1 MAPDLLDLFAPARQ
15 ANGSVSEP
23 ASGRGDGDEKAVGG
37 EQRRAPGTGAC
48 PVAGFERSQALFGEL
63 IEWAAGE
70 EALGIEHSELE
81 ARLAEDARELARQV
95 LQDQLDLRA
104 RVEQRADGVIGSD
117 GTPRRSV
124 ERGHE
129 RDLHT
134 VLGEVQVTRL
144 AYRAAGSEN
153 LYPADAQLN
162 LPPVRH
168 SHGIRRLAALEAPR
182 SSFEDGQ
189 AAIVRQTGQQIGT
202 RQLRALTLAA
212 AQDVGAF
219 YAQRERTVPDGKDLL
234 VLSCDAKGVVIRPE
248 ALREPTRAQAQNAS
262 GKLKTRLSKGEKTNR
277 KRMAE
282 IVTVYELAPEPR
294 TAAEILPDPDNPPAA
309 ASTRP
314 KAKNKWLKASVTDDA
329 RAVIAEMF
337 NEADRRDPEHKLTWV
352 ALVDGNNHQIDRI
365 KAEARKRKITIP
377 IVVDFIHVLEYL
389 WSGCWC
395 FFAEG
400 DPAAERWVS
409 DKARQVLDGRAGIVA
424 AAIRRKATT
433 LGLDANQ
440 RKNADRCADYLL
452 AKRPYLDYP
461 TALTTGSPIATGVIE
476 GACRHL
482 VKDRMDIAGQAPAGA
497 GDVHAV
503 FDEVAA
509 GALDHAR
516 RDRPAVLKGGGVVEV
531 GSFREE
537 VVGAAVGGL
546 ALVGLEREA
555 GRFAADRGGD
565 DPRLALQHGA
575 RLLVHPPFGGRV
587 TLFKEAPA
595 A

>member
-1 MAPDLLDLFAPARQ
+1 VAFDLLDLFAGARQ
-15 ANGSVSEP
+15 ATGSVSE
-23 ASGRGDGDEKAVGG
+23 SSLGCVDGDRRPVGG
-37 EQRRAPGTGAC
+37 EGCRAPGSDAC
-48 PVAGFERSQALFGEL
+48 PVAGFERSRVLFGEL

-70 EALGIEHSELE
+70 QALGLEHSELE

-104 RVEQRADGVIGSD
+104 RVEQRADGVIGAD
-117 GTPRRSV
+117 GKPRRNV

-153 LYPADAQLN
+153 LYPADARLN

-202 RQLRALTLAA
+202 RQLRELTLAA
-212 AQDVGAF
+212 VQDVDAF

-234 VLSCDAKGVVIRPE
+234 VLSCDAKGVVMRPE
-248 ALREPTRAQAQNAS
+248 ALREQTRTQAQGAS

-282 IVTVYELAPEPR
+282 IVTVYELTPEPR
-294 TAAEILPDPDNPPAA
+294 TSAEILPDPDNPPAA
-309 ASTRP
+309 AGTRP

-395 FFAEG
+395 FFPEG

-482 VKDRMDIAGQAPAGA
+482 VKDRMDITGARWGLAGAEAILTLRALITNGDFDQYWTFHLAQEHRRVHAERYALGVIPAPA
-497 GDVHAV
+497 
-503 FDEVAA
+503 
-509 GALDHAR
+509 
-516 RDRPAVLKGGGVVEV
+516 
-531 GSFREE
+531 
-537 VVGAAVGGL
+537 
-546 ALVGLEREA
+546 
-555 GRFAADRGGD
+555 
-565 DPRLALQHGA
+565 
-575 RLLVHPPFGGRV
+575 
-587 TLFKEAPA
+587 
-595 A
+595 

>member
-1 MAPDLLDLFAPARQ
+1 MAPDLLDLFAGARQ

-23 ASGRGDGDEKAVGG
+23 SLGCVDGDRRPVGG
-37 EQRRAPGTGAC
+37 EECRAPGSDTC
-48 PVAGFERSQALFGEL
+48 PVAGVERSQALFGEL

-70 EALGIEHSELE
+70 QALGLEHSELE
-81 ARLAEDARELARQV
+81 ARLAADARELARQV

-117 GTPRRSV
+117 GMPRRSV

-134 VLGEVQVTRL
+134 VLGEVQVARL

-153 LYPADAQLN
+153 LSPADARLN

-202 RQLRALTLAA
+202 RQLRELTLAA

-234 VLSCDAKGVVIRPE
+234 VLSCDAKGVVMRPE
-248 ALREPTRAQAQNAS
+248 ALREQTRTQAQNAS

-282 IVTVYELAPEPR
+282 IVTVYELTPEPR
-294 TAAEILPDPDNPPAA
+294 TAAEILPDADNPPAA

-400 DPAAERWVS
+400 DPAAEQWVS

-433 LGLDANQ
+433 LGLDTNQ

-482 VKDRMDIAGQAPAGA
+482 VKDRMDITGARWGLAGAEAILTLRALITNGDFDQYWTFHLAQEHRRVHAARYALGVIPAPA
-497 GDVHAV
+497 
-503 FDEVAA
+503 
-509 GALDHAR
+509 
-516 RDRPAVLKGGGVVEV
+516 
-531 GSFREE
+531 
-537 VVGAAVGGL
+537 
-546 ALVGLEREA
+546 
-555 GRFAADRGGD
+555 
-565 DPRLALQHGA
+565 
-575 RLLVHPPFGGRV
+575 
-587 TLFKEAPA
+587 
-595 A
+595 

>member
-1 MAPDLLDLFAPARQ
+1 VAPDLLDLFAPARQ

-70 EALGIEHSELE
+70 PALGVEHSELE

-104 RVEQRADGVIGSD
+104 RVEQRADGVIGAD
-117 GTPRRSV
+117 GTPRRTV

-144 AYRAAGSEN
+144 AYRAAASEN
-153 LYPADAQLN
+153 LYPADARLN

-212 AQDVGAF
+212 AQDVAAF
-219 YAQRERTVPDGKDLL
+219 YAQRERTAPDGKDLL
-234 VLSCDAKGVVIRPE
+234 VLSCDAKGVVMRPE

-262 GKLKTRLSKGEKTNR
+262 GKLKTRLSKGEKQGR

-294 TAAEILPDPDNPPAA
+294 TAAEILPDPDTPPAA
-309 ASTRP
+309 ARTRP
-314 KAKNKWLKASVTDDA
+314 KAKNKWLQASVTDDT

-337 NEADRRDPEHKLTWV
+337 NEADRRDPERKLAWV

-365 KAEARKRKITIP
+365 KAEARKRKVKIP

-482 VKDRMDIAGQAPAGA
+482 VKDRMDITGARWGLAGA
-497 GDVHAV
+497 EAILTLRALISNGDFDQYWTFHLAQEHRRVHA
-503 FDEVAA
+503 A
-509 GALDHAR
+509 GYALGAIPT
-516 RDRPAVLKGGGVVEV
+516 PA
-531 GSFREE
+531 
-537 VVGAAVGGL
+537 
-546 ALVGLEREA
+546 
-555 GRFAADRGGD
+555 
-565 DPRLALQHGA
+565 
-575 RLLVHPPFGGRV
+575 
-587 TLFKEAPA
+587 
-595 A
+595 

>member
-1 MAPDLLDLFAPARQ
+1 MAPDLLDLFDGARQ

-23 ASGRGDGDEKAVGG
+23 SLGCVDGDRRPVGG
-37 EQRRAPGTGAC
+37 EESRAPGSDAC

-70 EALGIEHSELE
+70 EALGLEHSQLE
-81 ARLAEDARELARQV
+81 ARLAEDARELARQL

-202 RQLRALTLAA
+202 RQLRELTLAA

-234 VLSCDAKGVVIRPE
+234 VLSCDAKGVVMRPE
-248 ALREPTRAQAQNAS
+248 ALREQTRTQAQNAS
-262 GKLKTRLSKGEKTNR
+262 SKLKTRLSEGEKTNR

-282 IVTVYELAPEPR
+282 IVTVYELTPEPR

-482 VKDRMDIAGQAPAGA
+482 VKDRMDITGARWGLAGAEAILTLRALITNGDFDQYWTFHLAQEHRRVHAAGYALGVIPAPA
-497 GDVHAV
+497 
-503 FDEVAA
+503 
-509 GALDHAR
+509 
-516 RDRPAVLKGGGVVEV
+516 
-531 GSFREE
+531 
-537 VVGAAVGGL
+537 
-546 ALVGLEREA
+546 
-555 GRFAADRGGD
+555 
-565 DPRLALQHGA
+565 
-575 RLLVHPPFGGRV
+575 
-587 TLFKEAPA
+587 
-595 A
+595 

>member
-1 MAPDLLDLFAPARQ
+1 VAPDLLDLFAGTRQ
-15 ANGSVSEP
+15 ANGSMSEP
-23 ASGRGDGDEKAVGG
+23 ELESGHGDEKAVGG
-37 EQRRAPGTGAC
+37 EQRRAPATGAC

-63 IEWAAGE
+63 IGWAAGGQ
-70 EALGIEHSELE
+70 ALGLEHSELE
-81 ARLAEDARELARQV
+81 VRLVEDARELARQV

-104 RVEQRADGVIGSD
+104 RVEQRADGVIGAE

-134 VLGEVQVTRL
+134 VLGEVAVTRL

-153 LYPADAQLN
+153 LYPADARLN

-168 SHGIRRLAALEAPR
+168 SHGLRKLAALEAPR
-182 SSFEDGQ
+182 SSFEDAQ

-202 RQLRALTLAA
+202 HQLRELTLAA
-212 AQDVGAF
+212 AQDVDGF
-219 YAQRERTVPDGKDLL
+219 YAQRERSVPDGKDLL
-234 VLSCDAKGVVIRPE
+234 VLSCDAKGVVMRPE
-248 ALREPTRAQAQNAS
+248 ALREQTRTQAQNAS

-294 TAAEILPDPDNPPAA
+294 TAADILPDPENPSAA

-329 RAVIAEMF
+329 STVIAEMF

-365 KAEARKRKITIP
+365 RKEARKRNVKVP

-389 WSGCWC
+389 WSACWC

-482 VKDRMDIAGQAPAGA
+482 VKDRMDITGARWGLAGAEAILTLRALITNGDFDQYWTFHLAQEHRRVHAARYALGVIPAPA
-497 GDVHAV
+497 
-503 FDEVAA
+503 
-509 GALDHAR
+509 
-516 RDRPAVLKGGGVVEV
+516 
-531 GSFREE
+531 
-537 VVGAAVGGL
+537 
-546 ALVGLEREA
+546 
-555 GRFAADRGGD
+555 
-565 DPRLALQHGA
+565 
-575 RLLVHPPFGGRV
+575 
-587 TLFKEAPA
+587 
-595 A
+595 

>member
-1 MAPDLLDLFAPARQ
+1 MAPDLLDLFDGARQ

-23 ASGRGDGDEKAVGG
+23 SLGCVDGDRRPVGG
-37 EQRRAPGTGAC
+37 EESRAPGSDAC

-70 EALGIEHSELE
+70 EALGLEHSELE

-117 GTPRRSV
+117 GMPRRSV

-134 VLGEVQVTRL
+134 VLGEVQVARL

-153 LYPADAQLN
+153 LSPADARLN

-202 RQLRALTLAA
+202 RQLRELTLAA

-234 VLSCDAKGVVIRPE
+234 VLSCDAKGVVMRPE
-248 ALREPTRAQAQNAS
+248 ALREQTRTQAQNAS

-282 IVTVYELAPEPR
+282 IVTVYELTPEPR

-400 DPAAERWVS
+400 DPAAEQWVS

-433 LGLDANQ
+433 LGLDTNQ

-482 VKDRMDIAGQAPAGA
+482 VKDRMDITGARWGLAGAEAILTLRALITNGDFDQYWTFHLAQEHRRVHAAGYALGVIPAPA
-497 GDVHAV
+497 
-503 FDEVAA
+503 
-509 GALDHAR
+509 
-516 RDRPAVLKGGGVVEV
+516 
-531 GSFREE
+531 
-537 VVGAAVGGL
+537 
-546 ALVGLEREA
+546 
-555 GRFAADRGGD
+555 
-565 DPRLALQHGA
+565 
-575 RLLVHPPFGGRV
+575 
-587 TLFKEAPA
+587 
-595 A
+595 

>member
-70 EALGIEHSELE
+70 PALGVEHSELE

-234 VLSCDAKGVVIRPE
+234 VLSCDAKGVVMRPE
-248 ALREPTRAQAQNAS
+248 ALREPTRTQAQNAS

-482 VKDRMDIAGQAPAGA
+482 VKDRMDITGARWGLAGA
-497 GDVHAV
+497 EAILTLRALISNGDFDQYWTFHLAQEHRRVHA
-503 FDEVAA
+503 A
-509 GALDHAR
+509 GYALGAIPT
-516 RDRPAVLKGGGVVEV
+516 PA
-531 GSFREE
+531 
-537 VVGAAVGGL
+537 
-546 ALVGLEREA
+546 
-555 GRFAADRGGD
+555 
-565 DPRLALQHGA
+565 
-575 RLLVHPPFGGRV
+575 
-587 TLFKEAPA
+587 
-595 A
+595 